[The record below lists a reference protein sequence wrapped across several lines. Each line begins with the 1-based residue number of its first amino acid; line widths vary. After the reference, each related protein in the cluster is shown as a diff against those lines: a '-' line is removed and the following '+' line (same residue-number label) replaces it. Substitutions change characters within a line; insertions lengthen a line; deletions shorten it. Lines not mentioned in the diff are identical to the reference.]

1 MTEPLDRSDRA
12 PGAPDGAARG
22 PVAGRSIV
30 PHWRRIELSLRA
42 RIDALAPGDA
52 LPSDADLCREFGVSR
67 MTARNAMARLVD
79 DGLVVRVSGSGSF
92 VAEPPAHRRA
102 DRLLTFSHEMRRRGR
117 RPSSRLLVREIRP
130 SSPAEAASLGI
141 RASEPVLVLRR
152 LRCADDEPIALE
164 TAVLIAGVATDVLTA
179 DVERGSLHEVLARA
193 GWHLRRGTATI
204 SAAAATSEDARLLGL
219 RRGDPLLVECRVIAD
234 AHGRRVESTESRYPA
249 DRYALD
255 VQFDVEADTSQD
267 G

>member
-1 MTEPLDRSDRA
+1 MTDALDRRAAGDARDGHA
-12 PGAPDGAARG
+12 PG
-22 PVAGRSIV
+22 RSAV
-30 PHWRRIELSLRA
+30 PHWRRIELALRD
-42 RIDALAPGDA
+42 RIGALAPGDE

-67 MTARNAMARLVD
+67 MTARNAMTRLVD
-79 DGLVVRVSGSGSF
+79 DGLVVRVSGRGSY

-117 RPSSRLLVREIRP
+117 HPSSRLLAREIRP

-141 RASEPVLVLRR
+141 RASEPVVVVRR

-164 TAVLIAGVATDVLTA
+164 TAVLIAPVAAVVLAA
-179 DVERGSLHEVLARA
+179 DVEQGSLHEALAKA

-204 SAAAATSEDARLLGL
+204 SAAGATAEDARLFAV
-219 RRGDPLLVECRVIAD
+219 RRGDPLLVEQRVIAD
-234 AHGRRVESTESRYPA
+234 THGRRVESTESRYPA

-255 VQFDVEADTSQD
+255 VQFDVEPDTTQES
-267 G
+267 